1 MDSSPASPLAPRDPS
16 SPESSIGEQIATLQA
31 QLAALQASQ
40 PAAAAA
46 AAPPAVTVV
55 PGNAA
60 TASKV
65 VFPKHA
71 RLDGP
76 KSFTNWLRQLRLAL
90 PNQVRGYVLDGVVPP
105 TWTADQL
112 AARDDAAREI
122 IVGSI
127 DSADVSATLDA
138 IPSDDLS
145 APRIFAALK
154 ARFAPDDA
162 TRTLELFARLW
173 DFRKMPAS
181 VEAYDTWLREYMS
194 IAQEIRDAKTSLN
207 DVLATHVL
215 AMVPSCLDSF
225 RLTFTDEQRNR
236 RDLPELTTLTDRIR
250 IQLRSAG
257 LSTSHSAML
266 ATSSPC
272 PACRAP
278 GHRLRDCTSRAKHP
292 PTGPCRRCH
301 KKGHWALDCKNR
313 GEQARSSDDTQ
324 DDTSSSAASQPNVGY
339 FASCLFARRQLPT
352 DAFVVDSGATTH
364 MVADRSLFTTYRQTA
379 HTKIGGIAGGIT
391 AIGMGD
397 VAFVAKTGHPITL
410 RGVLHTPGLHVNL
423 LSVSRLCDT
432 DRVRLAF
439 TSDGIDI
446 AKDGRAIA
454 HGTRVNDGLYLLDAD
469 HTKCQHLAF
478 LSRSESPVPLLTLH
492 RCLGHLAPSSI
503 QKMIAAGLLDGF
515 GAGYSDKDV
524 EEFVCNACLGSKGHR
539 LPFPDSESHSAE
551 RLGLVHSDVL
561 SFPTPSLTGKRYL
574 VTFLDDH
581 SRKLW
586 AYAIDHK
593 SDVFPTFQTWLAE
606 VELETNARLRI
617 LRTDNGGEY
626 RSNAF
631 TEFCKS
637 KGIRR
642 QYSIPYTPQQNGR
655 AERVNLSIVE
665 GVLALLADARLPA
678 TFWDEAA
685 AYFVYCKN
693 RCSHSALAKQTPESV
708 WNGQRT
714 TATALHPFGC
724 TAWLTVAPD
733 LRSKLDPKAA
743 RVIFTGYDL
752 ASKAFRFFDH
762 SINKIVL
769 GRNATF
775 LDDDFPGLPVTTPVD
790 ADDTDRQFVV
800 PADTPAPAVKT
811 RTPLVRS
818 AHMDVSSSLDDSA
831 MSAVDVAP
839 GYTGGTLLN
848 STDTES
854 SSSPSPEPS
863 SSPSPT
869 NPLSPSPA
877 LSPSLAASSSPS
889 VSPTDSDYSAD
900 PLDLIGSQ
908 TPTRLGPPDVHRP
921 DFSTYREPASAEE
934 SPDELD
940 IIGRHSRDE
949 SPDEIDFLTQHHR
962 AFIATDDDDPTLDA
976 IEPVKSITSDPQTWR
991 EAMSSDEH
999 NIWAEAAAAEFT
1011 AMRDDFKVFTIEPR
1025 SSVPPGA
1032 TIVTSKFV
1040 WKTKRN
1046 ASGEVMGRK
1055 ARLVA
1060 QGNRQRDGIDFSETF
1075 APVARFSSIRCL
1087 LALAAANGYH
1097 VHQADI
1103 DKAYLHGELDHDIWM
1118 TTPRGFDFP
1127 SDKVLRLRRSIYG
1140 LKQAGRIWNRHIDTS
1155 LRNLGYKAT
1164 GTDHCIY
1171 SRIDDQQRPHYIALY
1186 VDDLLIVS
1194 PALDEIERV
1203 ISGLEQRYGVKRL
1216 GPAEYILGIQIRRLD
1231 DGSIAC
1237 EDSGERLIAGMTTTP
1252 PLATGAN
1259 PPIPAEQ
1266 LAALTSLLSGLT
1278 AAASGTATPAT
1289 TSGTTRTAF
1298 PKHARLDGAKTFA
1311 NWTRQL
1317 RLCLADD
1324 IRSYVLD
1331 GIAPDDW
1338 TPSQRS
1344 ARDAVAREVL
1354 ANSIDSAEV
1363 SAVLD
1368 KIPTADLTA
1377 PTIYSTLKSRYAPDD
1392 ATRTLELFSRLWGF
1406 RPMPGTVAEF
1416 DGWIMDFKAVAQE
1429 IIDTKTTINDVLA
1442 TLLLAIA
1449 HPSLESFKASF
1460 TDEQRTQRTLPDIDS
1475 LADRMRVQLRS
1486 TNIPS
1491 TQSALLASSSSRST
1505 RLKCL
1510 ACRSPSHRVAECPTR
1525 AQHPPPGPCRSCKKK
1540 DHWSLDCKKALE
1552 DGKKP
1557 DTADSTVDSQHHVG
1571 CLATG
1576 LLARRRQLRNHSFV
1590 VDSGATSHMVS
1601 DKSLFTTYRHIAPT
1615 KIGGIAGGINAIGTG
1630 NIAFIA
1636 ASGHPITL
1644 TGVLHTPGLFVNL
1657 LSVSRLCDTD
1667 DVRVAFTKHGIHI
1680 DKDGND
1686 IAEGARLDEGL
1697 YLLDADHSKCQHLAL
1712 LSRSQ
1717 SSVPLLTLHRCLG
1730 HLAPSSI
1737 QKMVAAGLLEGL
1749 RAGYSDEEVEKFV
1762 CNACLSAKGHRLP
1775 FPDSDSHSSERLG
1788 LVHSDVLS
1796 FPERSLTGKRYL
1808 VTFLDDYSRKL
1819 WAYAIGHKSE
1829 VFGIFKTWLAE
1840 VELETGATLKV
1851 LRTDNG
1857 GEYCS
1862 RAFTEFCKTR
1872 GTRRQYSIP
1881 RTPQQNGRAERVNRS
1896 IVEGVLALLVDA
1908 HLPKTF
1914 WEEAAAY
1921 FVYCKNLCQH
1931 AALDKATPNSVWQ
1944 GDHTTASALH
1954 PFGCTAWLTV
1964 APELRSKL
1972 DPKAVRVFFTG
1983 YDLASK
1989 AFRFY
1994 DTTTQKIILGRNAT
2008 FLDTEFPG
2016 LHGDPTEQDGDTHF
2030 ASAPTT
2036 ESQTVVKT
2044 WTPLPQVRL
2053 DLQDVHHPDFSTY
2066 REPASAEE
2074 SPDELDLIGRHSRDE
2089 SPDEIDFL
2097 TRHHRAFIAIDDD
2110 TSDTE
2115 AIQPVKSITS
2125 DPQTWREAMSSDK
2138 REVWA
2143 KAATDE
2149 FTSMRDDFKVFTIED
2164 RATVPAGATIVTSK
2178 FVWKTKR
2185 NALGEVTGHKARLVA
2200 QGNRQRDGIDF
2211 NETFAPVARFSSI
2224 RSLLALAA
2232 ANGLHVHQADIDK
2245 AYLHGD
2251 LDHDIWMTAPRG
2263 FDLPSDKVLR
2273 LRRSIYGLK
2282 QAGRI
2287 WNRHIDAS
2295 LRALGYTATGTDH
2308 CVYSWLDD
2316 RQCPHYIALYV
2327 DDLLMI
2333 SPELAEIERVISG
2346 LDQRYGVKRLGPAEY
2361 ILGIQIRRFDD
2372 GSIAL
2377 SQERY
2382 IMDVLA
2388 RFHFDT
2394 TTRGTT
2400 VPMTPGLSLT
2410 AIPGQGTER
2419 IRSWYLQ
2426 AIGSLLYISLGTRPD
2441 IAFAVSYLARFANN
2455 PGRRHW
2461 IAVKHIL
2468 RYLRATYR
2476 NELVYARGQAR
2487 ITGVVGYS
2495 DANWGACIDTSVS
2508 TMGYVFYIAGSAVSW
2523 SSKRQS
2529 RVADSTTD
2537 AEYLALSHAGKEG
2550 IYLSQLLEELH
2561 VQPVAPA
2568 HIFTDNEAAAAVA
2581 HDPVRVSGTRHIRL
2595 REHFV
2600 RDMVNRGDISLSHVG
2615 TSDMVADIFT
2625 KALGPKVFS
2634 THCYALGLRTR
2645 HPRLGSASHSRGG
2658 GCEESTLSSTGAPRS
2673 LRALASPPPAERY
2686 IMDVL
2691 ARFHFDT
2698 TTRGTTVPMTP
2709 GLSLTAIP
2717 GQGTERIRSW
2727 YLQAIGSLLY
2737 ISLGTRPDIAF
2748 AVSYLSRFANNPGRR
2763 HWIAV
2768 KHVLRYL
2775 RATYRDELLYARGPA
2790 KVTGV
2795 VGYSDANWGA
2805 CVDTSISTMG
2815 YVFYLAGAAVSW
2827 SSKRQTRVADST
2839 TDAEYLALSHAGKEA
2854 IYLNQLLS
2862 ELHVCPIAAAHI
2874 FTDNEAAAA
2883 VAHDPVR
2890 TSGTR
2895 HIRLREHFVRDMV
2908 NRGDISLSHVGT
2920 ADMVADVFTKAL
2932 GPKIFGT
2939 HCYALG
2945 LRTRHPRLKST
2956 SRSRGGGCEE
2966 STLRSAQ
2973 DLGARSEPGADLG
2986 ARTWDLG
2993 ARSEPGPLA
3002 QPQAR
3007 WLWTWG
3013 ARVSYFDRIEVEKF
3027 VCNACLSAKGHRLP
3041 FPDSDSHSSER
3052 LGLVHSDVLS
3062 FPERS
3067 LTGKRYLVT
3076 FLDDYSRKLWAY
3088 AIGHKSEV
3096 FGIFKTWLAEVEL
3109 ETGATLKVLRTDNG
3123 GEYCSRAFTEFCK
3136 TRGTRRQ
3143 YSIPRTPQQNGRAE
3157 RVNRSIV
3164 EGVLALLVDAHL
3176 PKTFWEEAAAYFV
3189 YCKNLCQ
3196 HAALD
3201 KATPNSVWQGDHT
3214 TASAL
3219 HPFGCTAWLTVAP
3232 ELRSKLDPK
3241 AVRVFFTGYDLASK
3255 AFRFYDTTTQK
3266 IILGRNATFLDT
3278 EFPGL
3283 HGDPTEQDG
3292 DTHFASAPTTESQ
3305 TVVKTW
3311 TPLPQVRLDL
3321 QDVHHPDF
3329 STYREPASAEESPDE
3344 LDLIGRHS
3352 RDESPD
3358 EIDFLTRHHRA
3369 FIAIDDDTSDTEAI
3383 QPVKSITSDP
3393 QTWREAMSSDKR
3405 EVWAKAATD
3414 EFTSMRDDFKV
3425 FTIEDRATV
3434 PAGATIV
3441 FVWKTKRNALGEVTG
3456 HKARLVAQGNRQRD
3470 GIDFN
3475 ETFAPVARFSS
3486 IRSLLALAAANGLH
3500 VHQADIDKAYLH
3512 GDLDHD
3518 IWMTAPRGFDLP
3530 SDKVLRLRR
3539 SIYGLKQAGRI
3550 WNRHIDASLRA
3561 LGYTATGTDH
3571 CVYSW
3576 LDDRQ
3581 CPHYIAL
3588 YVDDLLMISP
3598 ELAEIERV
3606 ISGLDQRYG
3615 VKRLGPAEYILG
3627 IQIRRFDDG
3636 SIALSQERYIMDVLA
3651 RFHFDTTTRG
3661 TTVPMTPGLSLTAI
3675 PGQGTKRIRSWYLQA
3690 IGSLLYISLG
3700 TRPDIAF
3707 AVSYL
3712 ARFANNPG
3720 RRHWIAVKH
3729 ILRYLRATYRN
3740 ELVYARGQA
3749 RITGVVGYS
3758 DANWGACIDTSV
3770 STMGYVFYIAGSAVS
3785 WSSKRQSRVADS
3797 TTDAEYL
3804 ALSHAGKEGI
3814 YLSQLLEEL
3823 HVQPVAPA
3831 HIFTDNEAAAAVA
3844 HDPVRVSGTRH
3855 IRLREH
3861 FVRDMVNRGDISLS
3875 HVGTSDMVADIF
3887 TKALGPKVFSTHCYA
3902 LGLRTRHPRLGSASH
3917 SRGGGCEES
3926 TLSSTGAPRSLRAL
3940 ASPPPAVGT

>member
-811 RTPLVRS
+811 RTPLVS
-818 AHMDVSSSLDDSA
+818 
-831 MSAVDVAP
+831 
-839 GYTGGTLLN
+839 
-848 STDTES
+848 
-854 SSSPSPEPS
+854 
-863 SSPSPT
+863 
-869 NPLSPSPA
+869 
-877 LSPSLAASSSPS
+877 
-889 VSPTDSDYSAD
+889 
-900 PLDLIGSQ
+900 
-908 TPTRLGPPDVHRP
+908 
-921 DFSTYREPASAEE
+921 
-934 SPDELD
+934 
-940 IIGRHSRDE
+940 
-949 SPDEIDFLTQHHR
+949 
-962 AFIATDDDDPTLDA
+962 
-976 IEPVKSITSDPQTWR
+976 
-991 EAMSSDEH
+991 
-999 NIWAEAAAAEFT
+999 
-1011 AMRDDFKVFTIEPR
+1011 
-1025 SSVPPGA
+1025 
-1032 TIVTSKFV
+1032 
-1040 WKTKRN
+1040 
-1046 ASGEVMGRK
+1046 
-1055 ARLVA
+1055 
-1060 QGNRQRDGIDFSETF
+1060 
-1075 APVARFSSIRCL
+1075 
-1087 LALAAANGYH
+1087 
-1097 VHQADI
+1097 
-1103 DKAYLHGELDHDIWM
+1103 
-1118 TTPRGFDFP
+1118 
-1127 SDKVLRLRRSIYG
+1127 
-1140 LKQAGRIWNRHIDTS
+1140 
-1155 LRNLGYKAT
+1155 
-1164 GTDHCIY
+1164 
-1171 SRIDDQQRPHYIALY
+1171 
-1186 VDDLLIVS
+1186 
-1194 PALDEIERV
+1194 
-1203 ISGLEQRYGVKRL
+1203 
-1216 GPAEYILGIQIRRLD
+1216 
-1231 DGSIAC
+1231 
-1237 EDSGERLIAGMTTTP
+1237 SGERLIAGMTTTP

-2419 IRSWYLQ
+2419 I
-2426 AIGSLLYISLGTRPD
+2426 
-2441 IAFAVSYLARFANN
+2441 
-2455 PGRRHW
+2455 PG
-2461 IAVKHIL
+2461 
-2468 RYLRATYR
+2468 
-2476 NELVYARGQAR
+2476 
-2487 ITGVVGYS
+2487 
-2495 DANWGACIDTSVS
+2495 
-2508 TMGYVFYIAGSAVSW
+2508 
-2523 SSKRQS
+2523 
-2529 RVADSTTD
+2529 
-2537 AEYLALSHAGKEG
+2537 
-2550 IYLSQLLEELH
+2550 
-2561 VQPVAPA
+2561 APA
-2568 HIFTDNEAAAAVA
+2568 
-2581 HDPVRVSGTRHIRL
+2581 
-2595 REHFV
+2595 
-2600 RDMVNRGDISLSHVG
+2600 
-2615 TSDMVADIFT
+2615 
-2625 KALGPKVFS
+2625 
-2634 THCYALGLRTR
+2634 
-2645 HPRLGSASHSRGG
+2645 
-2658 GCEESTLSSTGAPRS
+2658 
-2673 LRALASPPPAERY
+2673 
-2686 IMDVL
+2686 
-2691 ARFHFDT
+2691 
-2698 TTRGTTVPMTP
+2698 
-2709 GLSLTAIP
+2709 
-2717 GQGTERIRSW
+2717 Q
-2727 YLQAIGSLLY
+2727 
-2737 ISLGTRPDIAF
+2737 
-2748 AVSYLSRFANNPGRR
+2748 
-2763 HWIAV
+2763 
-2768 KHVLRYL
+2768 
-2775 RATYRDELLYARGPA
+2775 
-2790 KVTGV
+2790 
-2795 VGYSDANWGA
+2795 
-2805 CVDTSISTMG
+2805 
-2815 YVFYLAGAAVSW
+2815 
-2827 SSKRQTRVADST
+2827 
-2839 TDAEYLALSHAGKEA
+2839 
-2854 IYLNQLLS
+2854 
-2862 ELHVCPIAAAHI
+2862 
-2874 FTDNEAAAA
+2874 
-2883 VAHDPVR
+2883 
-2890 TSGTR
+2890 
-2895 HIRLREHFVRDMV
+2895 
-2908 NRGDISLSHVGT
+2908 
-2920 ADMVADVFTKAL
+2920 
-2932 GPKIFGT
+2932 
-2939 HCYALG
+2939 
-2945 LRTRHPRLKST
+2945 
-2956 SRSRGGGCEE
+2956 
-2966 STLRSAQ
+2966 
-2973 DLGARSEPGADLG
+2973 
-2986 ARTWDLG
+2986 DLG

-3013 ARVSYFDRIEVEKF
+3013 ARVSY
-3027 VCNACLSAKGHRLP
+3027 C
-3041 FPDSDSHSSER
+3041 
-3052 LGLVHSDVLS
+3052 
-3062 FPERS
+3062 
-3067 LTGKRYLVT
+3067 
-3076 FLDDYSRKLWAY
+3076 
-3088 AIGHKSEV
+3088 
-3096 FGIFKTWLAEVEL
+3096 
-3109 ETGATLKVLRTDNG
+3109 
-3123 GEYCSRAFTEFCK
+3123 
-3136 TRGTRRQ
+3136 
-3143 YSIPRTPQQNGRAE
+3143 
-3157 RVNRSIV
+3157 
-3164 EGVLALLVDAHL
+3164 
-3176 PKTFWEEAAAYFV
+3176 
-3189 YCKNLCQ
+3189 
-3196 HAALD
+3196 
-3201 KATPNSVWQGDHT
+3201 
-3214 TASAL
+3214 
-3219 HPFGCTAWLTVAP
+3219 
-3232 ELRSKLDPK
+3232 
-3241 AVRVFFTGYDLASK
+3241 
-3255 AFRFYDTTTQK
+3255 
-3266 IILGRNATFLDT
+3266 
-3278 EFPGL
+3278 
-3283 HGDPTEQDG
+3283 
-3292 DTHFASAPTTESQ
+3292 
-3305 TVVKTW
+3305 
-3311 TPLPQVRLDL
+3311 
-3321 QDVHHPDF
+3321 
-3329 STYREPASAEESPDE
+3329 
-3344 LDLIGRHS
+3344 
-3352 RDESPD
+3352 
-3358 EIDFLTRHHRA
+3358 
-3369 FIAIDDDTSDTEAI
+3369 
-3383 QPVKSITSDP
+3383 
-3393 QTWREAMSSDKR
+3393 
-3405 EVWAKAATD
+3405 
-3414 EFTSMRDDFKV
+3414 
-3425 FTIEDRATV
+3425 
-3434 PAGATIV
+3434 
-3441 FVWKTKRNALGEVTG
+3441 
-3456 HKARLVAQGNRQRD
+3456 
-3470 GIDFN
+3470 
-3475 ETFAPVARFSS
+3475 
-3486 IRSLLALAAANGLH
+3486 
-3500 VHQADIDKAYLH
+3500 
-3512 GDLDHD
+3512 
-3518 IWMTAPRGFDLP
+3518 
-3530 SDKVLRLRR
+3530 
-3539 SIYGLKQAGRI
+3539 
-3550 WNRHIDASLRA
+3550 
-3561 LGYTATGTDH
+3561 
-3571 CVYSW
+3571 
-3576 LDDRQ
+3576 
-3581 CPHYIAL
+3581 
-3588 YVDDLLMISP
+3588 
-3598 ELAEIERV
+3598 
-3606 ISGLDQRYG
+3606 
-3615 VKRLGPAEYILG
+3615 
-3627 IQIRRFDDG
+3627 
-3636 SIALSQERYIMDVLA
+3636 
-3651 RFHFDTTTRG
+3651 
-3661 TTVPMTPGLSLTAI
+3661 
-3675 PGQGTKRIRSWYLQA
+3675 
-3690 IGSLLYISLG
+3690 
-3700 TRPDIAF
+3700 
-3707 AVSYL
+3707 
-3712 ARFANNPG
+3712 
-3720 RRHWIAVKH
+3720 
-3729 ILRYLRATYRN
+3729 
-3740 ELVYARGQA
+3740 
-3749 RITGVVGYS
+3749 
-3758 DANWGACIDTSV
+3758 
-3770 STMGYVFYIAGSAVS
+3770 
-3785 WSSKRQSRVADS
+3785 
-3797 TTDAEYL
+3797 
-3804 ALSHAGKEGI
+3804 
-3814 YLSQLLEEL
+3814 
-3823 HVQPVAPA
+3823 
-3831 HIFTDNEAAAAVA
+3831 
-3844 HDPVRVSGTRH
+3844 
-3855 IRLREH
+3855 
-3861 FVRDMVNRGDISLS
+3861 
-3875 HVGTSDMVADIF
+3875 
-3887 TKALGPKVFSTHCYA
+3887 
-3902 LGLRTRHPRLGSASH
+3902 
-3917 SRGGGCEES
+3917 
-3926 TLSSTGAPRSLRAL
+3926 
-3940 ASPPPAVGT
+3940 

>member
-800 PADTPAPAVKT
+800 PADTPVKT
-811 RTPLVRS
+811 
-818 AHMDVSSSLDDSA
+818 
-831 MSAVDVAP
+831 
-839 GYTGGTLLN
+839 
-848 STDTES
+848 
-854 SSSPSPEPS
+854 
-863 SSPSPT
+863 
-869 NPLSPSPA
+869 
-877 LSPSLAASSSPS
+877 
-889 VSPTDSDYSAD
+889 
-900 PLDLIGSQ
+900 
-908 TPTRLGPPDVHRP
+908 
-921 DFSTYREPASAEE
+921 
-934 SPDELD
+934 
-940 IIGRHSRDE
+940 
-949 SPDEIDFLTQHHR
+949 
-962 AFIATDDDDPTLDA
+962 
-976 IEPVKSITSDPQTWR
+976 
-991 EAMSSDEH
+991 
-999 NIWAEAAAAEFT
+999 
-1011 AMRDDFKVFTIEPR
+1011 
-1025 SSVPPGA
+1025 
-1032 TIVTSKFV
+1032 
-1040 WKTKRN
+1040 
-1046 ASGEVMGRK
+1046 
-1055 ARLVA
+1055 
-1060 QGNRQRDGIDFSETF
+1060 
-1075 APVARFSSIRCL
+1075 
-1087 LALAAANGYH
+1087 
-1097 VHQADI
+1097 
-1103 DKAYLHGELDHDIWM
+1103 
-1118 TTPRGFDFP
+1118 
-1127 SDKVLRLRRSIYG
+1127 
-1140 LKQAGRIWNRHIDTS
+1140 
-1155 LRNLGYKAT
+1155 
-1164 GTDHCIY
+1164 
-1171 SRIDDQQRPHYIALY
+1171 
-1186 VDDLLIVS
+1186 
-1194 PALDEIERV
+1194 
-1203 ISGLEQRYGVKRL
+1203 
-1216 GPAEYILGIQIRRLD
+1216 
-1231 DGSIAC
+1231 
-1237 EDSGERLIAGMTTTP
+1237 GMTTTP

-2658 GCEESTLSSTGAPRS
+2658 GCEDSGERLITPAPAVKTRTPLVRSAHMDVSSSLDDSAMSAVDVAPGYTGGTLLNSTDTESSSSPSPEPSSSPSPTNPLSPSPALSPSLAASSSPSVSPTDSDYSADPLDLIGSQTPTRLGPPDVHRPDFSTYREPASAEESPDELDIIGRHSRDESPDEIDFLTQHHRAFIATDDDDPTLDAIEPVKSITSDPQTWREAMSSDEHNIWAEAAAAEFTAMRDDFKVFTIEPRS
-2673 LRALASPPPAERY
+2673 SVPPGATIVTSKFVWKTKRNASGEVTGRKARLVAQGNRQRDGIDFSETFAPVARFSSIRCLLALAAANGYHVHQADIDKAYLHGELDHDIWMTTPRGFDFPSDKVLRLRRSIYGLKQAGRIWNRHIDTSLRNLGYKATGTDHCIYSRIDDQQRPHYIALYVDDLLIVSPALDEIERVISGLEQRYGVKRLGPAEYILGIQIRRLDDGSIALSQERY

-2986 ARTWDLG
+2986 ARSEPGAPAQDLG
-2993 ARSEPGPLA
+2993 ARSEPG
-3002 QPQAR
+3002 
-3007 WLWTWG
+3007 T
-3013 ARVSYFDRIEVEKF
+3013 
-3027 VCNACLSAKGHRLP
+3027 
-3041 FPDSDSHSSER
+3041 
-3052 LGLVHSDVLS
+3052 
-3062 FPERS
+3062 
-3067 LTGKRYLVT
+3067 
-3076 FLDDYSRKLWAY
+3076 
-3088 AIGHKSEV
+3088 
-3096 FGIFKTWLAEVEL
+3096 
-3109 ETGATLKVLRTDNG
+3109 
-3123 GEYCSRAFTEFCK
+3123 
-3136 TRGTRRQ
+3136 
-3143 YSIPRTPQQNGRAE
+3143 
-3157 RVNRSIV
+3157 
-3164 EGVLALLVDAHL
+3164 
-3176 PKTFWEEAAAYFV
+3176 
-3189 YCKNLCQ
+3189 
-3196 HAALD
+3196 
-3201 KATPNSVWQGDHT
+3201 
-3214 TASAL
+3214 
-3219 HPFGCTAWLTVAP
+3219 
-3232 ELRSKLDPK
+3232 
-3241 AVRVFFTGYDLASK
+3241 
-3255 AFRFYDTTTQK
+3255 
-3266 IILGRNATFLDT
+3266 
-3278 EFPGL
+3278 
-3283 HGDPTEQDG
+3283 
-3292 DTHFASAPTTESQ
+3292 
-3305 TVVKTW
+3305 
-3311 TPLPQVRLDL
+3311 
-3321 QDVHHPDF
+3321 
-3329 STYREPASAEESPDE
+3329 
-3344 LDLIGRHS
+3344 
-3352 RDESPD
+3352 
-3358 EIDFLTRHHRA
+3358 
-3369 FIAIDDDTSDTEAI
+3369 
-3383 QPVKSITSDP
+3383 
-3393 QTWREAMSSDKR
+3393 
-3405 EVWAKAATD
+3405 
-3414 EFTSMRDDFKV
+3414 
-3425 FTIEDRATV
+3425 
-3434 PAGATIV
+3434 
-3441 FVWKTKRNALGEVTG
+3441 
-3456 HKARLVAQGNRQRD
+3456 
-3470 GIDFN
+3470 
-3475 ETFAPVARFSS
+3475 
-3486 IRSLLALAAANGLH
+3486 
-3500 VHQADIDKAYLH
+3500 
-3512 GDLDHD
+3512 
-3518 IWMTAPRGFDLP
+3518 
-3530 SDKVLRLRR
+3530 
-3539 SIYGLKQAGRI
+3539 
-3550 WNRHIDASLRA
+3550 
-3561 LGYTATGTDH
+3561 
-3571 CVYSW
+3571 
-3576 LDDRQ
+3576 
-3581 CPHYIAL
+3581 
-3588 YVDDLLMISP
+3588 
-3598 ELAEIERV
+3598 
-3606 ISGLDQRYG
+3606 
-3615 VKRLGPAEYILG
+3615 
-3627 IQIRRFDDG
+3627 
-3636 SIALSQERYIMDVLA
+3636 
-3651 RFHFDTTTRG
+3651 
-3661 TTVPMTPGLSLTAI
+3661 
-3675 PGQGTKRIRSWYLQA
+3675 
-3690 IGSLLYISLG
+3690 
-3700 TRPDIAF
+3700 
-3707 AVSYL
+3707 
-3712 ARFANNPG
+3712 
-3720 RRHWIAVKH
+3720 
-3729 ILRYLRATYRN
+3729 
-3740 ELVYARGQA
+3740 
-3749 RITGVVGYS
+3749 
-3758 DANWGACIDTSV
+3758 
-3770 STMGYVFYIAGSAVS
+3770 
-3785 WSSKRQSRVADS
+3785 
-3797 TTDAEYL
+3797 
-3804 ALSHAGKEGI
+3804 
-3814 YLSQLLEEL
+3814 
-3823 HVQPVAPA
+3823 
-3831 HIFTDNEAAAAVA
+3831 
-3844 HDPVRVSGTRH
+3844 
-3855 IRLREH
+3855 
-3861 FVRDMVNRGDISLS
+3861 
-3875 HVGTSDMVADIF
+3875 
-3887 TKALGPKVFSTHCYA
+3887 
-3902 LGLRTRHPRLGSASH
+3902 
-3917 SRGGGCEES
+3917 
-3926 TLSSTGAPRSLRAL
+3926 
-3940 ASPPPAVGT
+3940 

>member
-1 MDSSPASPLAPRDPS
+1 
-16 SPESSIGEQIATLQA
+16 
-31 QLAALQASQ
+31 
-40 PAAAAA
+40 
-46 AAPPAVTVV
+46 
-55 PGNAA
+55 
-60 TASKV
+60 
-65 VFPKHA
+65 
-71 RLDGP
+71 
-76 KSFTNWLRQLRLAL
+76 
-90 PNQVRGYVLDGVVPP
+90 
-105 TWTADQL
+105 
-112 AARDDAAREI
+112 
-122 IVGSI
+122 
-127 DSADVSATLDA
+127 
-138 IPSDDLS
+138 
-145 APRIFAALK
+145 
-154 ARFAPDDA
+154 
-162 TRTLELFARLW
+162 
-173 DFRKMPAS
+173 
-181 VEAYDTWLREYMS
+181 
-194 IAQEIRDAKTSLN
+194 
-207 DVLATHVL
+207 
-215 AMVPSCLDSF
+215 MVPSCLDSF

-266 ATSSPC
+266 ATSSPAP
-272 PACRAP
+272 PA
-278 GHRLRDCTSRAKHP
+278 
-292 PTGPCRRCH
+292 
-301 KKGHWALDCKNR
+301 ALPVTACATALH
-313 GEQARSSDDTQ
+313 ARSSDDTQ

-1046 ASGEVMGRK
+1046 ASGEVTGRK

-1231 DGSIAC
+1231 DGSIA
-1237 EDSGERLIAGMTTTP
+1237 
-1252 PLATGAN
+1252 
-1259 PPIPAEQ
+1259 
-1266 LAALTSLLSGLT
+1266 
-1278 AAASGTATPAT
+1278 
-1289 TSGTTRTAF
+1289 
-1298 PKHARLDGAKTFA
+1298 
-1311 NWTRQL
+1311 
-1317 RLCLADD
+1317 
-1324 IRSYVLD
+1324 
-1331 GIAPDDW
+1331 
-1338 TPSQRS
+1338 
-1344 ARDAVAREVL
+1344 
-1354 ANSIDSAEV
+1354 
-1363 SAVLD
+1363 
-1368 KIPTADLTA
+1368 
-1377 PTIYSTLKSRYAPDD
+1377 
-1392 ATRTLELFSRLWGF
+1392 
-1406 RPMPGTVAEF
+1406 
-1416 DGWIMDFKAVAQE
+1416 
-1429 IIDTKTTINDVLA
+1429 
-1442 TLLLAIA
+1442 
-1449 HPSLESFKASF
+1449 
-1460 TDEQRTQRTLPDIDS
+1460 
-1475 LADRMRVQLRS
+1475 
-1486 TNIPS
+1486 
-1491 TQSALLASSSSRST
+1491 
-1505 RLKCL
+1505 
-1510 ACRSPSHRVAECPTR
+1510 
-1525 AQHPPPGPCRSCKKK
+1525 
-1540 DHWSLDCKKALE
+1540 
-1552 DGKKP
+1552 
-1557 DTADSTVDSQHHVG
+1557 
-1571 CLATG
+1571 
-1576 LLARRRQLRNHSFV
+1576 
-1590 VDSGATSHMVS
+1590 
-1601 DKSLFTTYRHIAPT
+1601 
-1615 KIGGIAGGINAIGTG
+1615 
-1630 NIAFIA
+1630 
-1636 ASGHPITL
+1636 
-1644 TGVLHTPGLFVNL
+1644 
-1657 LSVSRLCDTD
+1657 
-1667 DVRVAFTKHGIHI
+1667 
-1680 DKDGND
+1680 
-1686 IAEGARLDEGL
+1686 
-1697 YLLDADHSKCQHLAL
+1697 
-1712 LSRSQ
+1712 
-1717 SSVPLLTLHRCLG
+1717 
-1730 HLAPSSI
+1730 
-1737 QKMVAAGLLEGL
+1737 
-1749 RAGYSDEEVEKFV
+1749 
-1762 CNACLSAKGHRLP
+1762 
-1775 FPDSDSHSSERLG
+1775 
-1788 LVHSDVLS
+1788 
-1796 FPERSLTGKRYL
+1796 
-1808 VTFLDDYSRKL
+1808 
-1819 WAYAIGHKSE
+1819 
-1829 VFGIFKTWLAE
+1829 
-1840 VELETGATLKV
+1840 
-1851 LRTDNG
+1851 
-1857 GEYCS
+1857 
-1862 RAFTEFCKTR
+1862 
-1872 GTRRQYSIP
+1872 
-1881 RTPQQNGRAERVNRS
+1881 
-1896 IVEGVLALLVDA
+1896 
-1908 HLPKTF
+1908 
-1914 WEEAAAY
+1914 
-1921 FVYCKNLCQH
+1921 
-1931 AALDKATPNSVWQ
+1931 
-1944 GDHTTASALH
+1944 
-1954 PFGCTAWLTV
+1954 
-1964 APELRSKL
+1964 
-1972 DPKAVRVFFTG
+1972 
-1983 YDLASK
+1983 
-1989 AFRFY
+1989 
-1994 DTTTQKIILGRNAT
+1994 
-2008 FLDTEFPG
+2008 
-2016 LHGDPTEQDGDTHF
+2016 
-2030 ASAPTT
+2030 
-2036 ESQTVVKT
+2036 
-2044 WTPLPQVRL
+2044 
-2053 DLQDVHHPDFSTY
+2053 
-2066 REPASAEE
+2066 
-2074 SPDELDLIGRHSRDE
+2074 
-2089 SPDEIDFL
+2089 
-2097 TRHHRAFIAIDDD
+2097 
-2110 TSDTE
+2110 
-2115 AIQPVKSITS
+2115 
-2125 DPQTWREAMSSDK
+2125 
-2138 REVWA
+2138 
-2143 KAATDE
+2143 
-2149 FTSMRDDFKVFTIED
+2149 
-2164 RATVPAGATIVTSK
+2164 
-2178 FVWKTKR
+2178 
-2185 NALGEVTGHKARLVA
+2185 
-2200 QGNRQRDGIDF
+2200 
-2211 NETFAPVARFSSI
+2211 
-2224 RSLLALAA
+2224 
-2232 ANGLHVHQADIDK
+2232 
-2245 AYLHGD
+2245 
-2251 LDHDIWMTAPRG
+2251 
-2263 FDLPSDKVLR
+2263 
-2273 LRRSIYGLK
+2273 
-2282 QAGRI
+2282 
-2287 WNRHIDAS
+2287 
-2295 LRALGYTATGTDH
+2295 
-2308 CVYSWLDD
+2308 
-2316 RQCPHYIALYV
+2316 
-2327 DDLLMI
+2327 
-2333 SPELAEIERVISG
+2333 
-2346 LDQRYGVKRLGPAEY
+2346 
-2361 ILGIQIRRFDD
+2361 
-2372 GSIAL
+2372 L
-2377 SQERY
+2377 SQ
-2382 IMDVLA
+2382 
-2388 RFHFDT
+2388 
-2394 TTRGTT
+2394 
-2400 VPMTPGLSLT
+2400 
-2410 AIPGQGTER
+2410 
-2419 IRSWYLQ
+2419 
-2426 AIGSLLYISLGTRPD
+2426 
-2441 IAFAVSYLARFANN
+2441 
-2455 PGRRHW
+2455 
-2461 IAVKHIL
+2461 
-2468 RYLRATYR
+2468 
-2476 NELVYARGQAR
+2476 
-2487 ITGVVGYS
+2487 
-2495 DANWGACIDTSVS
+2495 
-2508 TMGYVFYIAGSAVSW
+2508 
-2523 SSKRQS
+2523 
-2529 RVADSTTD
+2529 
-2537 AEYLALSHAGKEG
+2537 
-2550 IYLSQLLEELH
+2550 
-2561 VQPVAPA
+2561 
-2568 HIFTDNEAAAAVA
+2568 
-2581 HDPVRVSGTRHIRL
+2581 
-2595 REHFV
+2595 
-2600 RDMVNRGDISLSHVG
+2600 
-2615 TSDMVADIFT
+2615 
-2625 KALGPKVFS
+2625 
-2634 THCYALGLRTR
+2634 
-2645 HPRLGSASHSRGG
+2645 
-2658 GCEESTLSSTGAPRS
+2658 
-2673 LRALASPPPAERY
+2673 ERY

-3013 ARVSYFDRIEVEKF
+3013 ARVSYFDRIELIEYYHT
-3027 VCNACLSAKGHRLP
+3027 APRAWAKAL
-3041 FPDSDSHSSER
+3041 
-3052 LGLVHSDVLS
+3052 
-3062 FPERS
+3062 
-3067 LTGKRYLVT
+3067 
-3076 FLDDYSRKLWAY
+3076 
-3088 AIGHKSEV
+3088 
-3096 FGIFKTWLAEVEL
+3096 
-3109 ETGATLKVLRTDNG
+3109 
-3123 GEYCSRAFTEFCK
+3123 SRAFNAMTE
-3136 TRGTRRQ
+3136 RGSLSPKQGQGLARLLFKHHKIGADRAELSSYRPITLRECDYKLFTKVYVARLNHVL
-3143 YSIPRTPQQNGRAE
+3143 PDLLPPQQHGFVKGR
-3157 RVNRSIV
+3157 RSADASFH
-3164 EGVLALLVDAHL
+3164 LRLLI
-3176 PKTFWEEAAAYFV
+3176 EE
-3189 YCKNLCQ
+3189 
-3196 HAALD
+3196 
-3201 KATPNSVWQGDHT
+3201 
-3214 TASAL
+3214 
-3219 HPFGCTAWLTVAP
+3219 
-3232 ELRSKLDPK
+3232 
-3241 AVRVFFTGYDLASK
+3241 
-3255 AFRFYDTTTQK
+3255 
-3266 IILGRNATFLDT
+3266 LGARGT
-3278 EFPGL
+3278 EFPDAALLSLDQSSAYDLVEHEWIFAIFDALGAPAAFQRVLRMLYSGDSTTARYIINGFLTPPVRLTCGL
-3283 HGDPTEQDG
+3283 GQGDPASSSVWDVVFQPFLDALHRRGIALNLSLPTIHPYPQSRAITSLAFADDVVVAVAGSESLNLLDDLALDWRLATNGRLNTDKTVVLPIGCRWEAGDRPLVVKAEGESLEWIGLSFDPTGNTELANVNLVARLEAVLDSARDRGLTHHTRAFYVNRYAIPKILHILSADIPPLEVVKELDRILADFVRGGKRRSCYGKDVVFTPRFKGGLGVMRMQDVVDSVAARVWDVLLG
-3292 DTHFASAPTTESQ
+3292 GSDAIWQGLARAAIVRAHPAPDFDLATNAWPCDYTPIRTDLHPRWQAVLKVPSTHNAQVKPRTLTLANLLALPIKLHTLHYLPGAPAVSRPPYDADYAAFAIYAKVADLFRRELYPGGGFHLWTPPTDVVVSNSEYDQRGRPQREHIVAWYRHAINRLRFTPIAQPVAAVRINGPPRVRPTTPLESI
-3305 TVVKTW
+3305 
-3311 TPLPQVRLDL
+3311 LPHPIDPPQRLPRPALPDQSTQYNLLSMDRPYTIRRVRRVLNAKAFTDTIGFRDSLQPDDL
-3321 QDVHHPDF
+3321 KGFWKGVN
-3329 STYREPASAEESPDE
+3329 SKALTARE
-3344 LDLIGRHS
+3344 
-3352 RDESPD
+3352 
-3358 EIDFLTRHHRA
+3358 
-3369 FIAIDDDTSDTEAI
+3369 
-3383 QPVKSITSDP
+3383 
-3393 QTWREAMSSDKR
+3393 R
-3405 EVWAKAATD
+3405 EVWFKLVRN
-3414 EFTSMRDDFKV
+3414 FTP
-3425 FTIEDRATV
+3425 T
-3434 PAGATIV
+3434 
-3441 FVWKTKRNALGEVTG
+3441 
-3456 HKARLVAQGNRQRD
+3456 
-3470 GIDFN
+3470 
-3475 ETFAPVARFSS
+3475 
-3486 IRSLLALAAANGLH
+3486 RSLQF
-3500 VHQADIDKAYLH
+3500 HQK
-3512 GDLDHD
+3512 HD
-3518 IWMTAPRGFDLP
+3518 DSPACLVCGAP
-3530 SDKVLRLRR
+3530 K
-3539 SIYGLKQAGRI
+3539 
-3550 WNRHIDASLRA
+3550 
-3561 LGYTATGTDH
+3561 
-3571 CVYSW
+3571 
-3576 LDDRQ
+3576 DDRE
-3581 CPHYIAL
+3581 HYFFDC
-3588 YVDDLLMISP
+3588 VDS
-3598 ELAEIERV
+3598 RNV
-3606 ISGLDQRYG
+3606 
-3615 VKRLGPAEYILG
+3615 
-3627 IQIRRFDDG
+3627 
-3636 SIALSQERYIMDVLA
+3636 
-3651 RFHFDTTTRG
+3651 
-3661 TTVPMTPGLSLTAI
+3661 
-3675 PGQGTKRIRSWYLQA
+3675 
-3690 IGSLLYISLG
+3690 
-3700 TRPDIAF
+3700 
-3707 AVSYL
+3707 
-3712 ARFANNPG
+3712 
-3720 RRHWIAVKH
+3720 WIA
-3729 ILRYLRATYRN
+3729 
-3740 ELVYARGQA
+3740 ARG
-3749 RITGVVGYS
+3749 VLC
-3758 DANWGACIDTSV
+3758 D
-3770 STMGYVFYIAGSAVS
+3770 
-3785 WSSKRQSRVADS
+3785 
-3797 TTDAEYL
+3797 
-3804 ALSHAGKEGI
+3804 
-3814 YLSQLLEEL
+3814 
-3823 HVQPVAPA
+3823 
-3831 HIFTDNEAAAAVA
+3831 
-3844 HDPVRVSGTRH
+3844 
-3855 IRLREH
+3855 
-3861 FVRDMVNRGDISLS
+3861 
-3875 HVGTSDMVADIF
+3875 
-3887 TKALGPKVFSTHCYA
+3887 A
-3902 LGLRTRHPRLGSASH
+3902 LGLDTIDNTHYTAVQRMFGLPKLKASLHDQEGAGRTIEIFTGLVLEMISSGRWGMQKWGTRMEGVGRRRIILEERLK
-3917 SRGGGCEES
+3917 
-3926 TLSSTGAPRSLRAL
+3926 LRAGG
-3940 ASPPPAVGT
+3940 AWGRRGQ

>member
-1 MDSSPASPLAPRDPS
+1 MDTSSTLATSATPTIPA
-16 SPESSIGEQIATLQA
+16 E
-31 QLAALQASQ
+31 QLAALTSLLSGLT
-40 PAAAAA
+40 AAASGTT
-46 AAPPAVTVV
+46 APATTS
-55 PGNAA
+55 GSNRNA
-60 TASKV
+60 
-65 VFPKHA
+65 FPKHA

-76 KSFTNWLRQLRLAL
+76 KTFANWTRQLRLCLADDI
-90 PNQVRGYVLDGVVPP
+90 RSYVLDGITPDD
-105 TWTADQL
+105 WTPSQRS
-112 AARDDAAREI
+112 ARDVVAREI
-122 IVGSI
+122 LANSI
-127 DSADVSATLDA
+127 DSAEVSAVLDKIPTADLTAPKIYSTLK
-138 IPSDDLS
+138 S
-145 APRIFAALK
+145 RY
-154 ARFAPDDA
+154 APDDA
-162 TRTLELFARLW
+162 TRTLELFSRLW
-173 DFRKMPAS
+173 GFRPMPGTVGEFDSWIMDFKS
-181 VEAYDTWLREYMS
+181 V
-194 IAQEIRDAKTSLN
+194 AQEIIDTKTTIN
-207 DVLATHVL
+207 DVLATLLL
-215 AMVPSCLDSF
+215 AIAHPSLESF
-225 RLTFTDEQRNR
+225 KATFTDEQRTQR
-236 RDLPELTTLTDRIR
+236 TLPDIDSVADRMR
-250 IQLRSAG
+250 VQLRSTN
-257 LSTSHSAML
+257 LSNDQSALL
-266 ATSSPC
+266 ASSSPRSTRTKC
-272 PACRAP
+272 LACRSP
-278 GHRLRDCTSRAKHP
+278 SHRVAQCPTRAQHP
-292 PTGPCRRCH
+292 PPGPCRSC
-301 KKGHWALDCKNR
+301 KKKDHWSFDCKKALED
-313 GEQARSSDDTQ
+313 GKTP
-324 DDTSSSAASQPNVGY
+324 DTSDAQHHVG
-339 FASCLFARRQLPT
+339 CLATGLLAHRRQLRNNS
-352 DAFVVDSGATTH
+352 FVVDSGATSCEEDVH
-364 MVADRSLFTTYRQTA
+364 CVELRS
-379 HTKIGGIAGGIT
+379 IS
-391 AIGMGD
+391 
-397 VAFVAKTGHPITL
+397 
-410 RGVLHTPGLHVNL
+410 L
-423 LSVSRLCDT
+423 LGQY
-432 DRVRLAF
+432 A
-439 TSDGIDI
+439 
-446 AKDGRAIA
+446 
-454 HGTRVNDGLYLLDAD
+454 
-469 HTKCQHLAF
+469 
-478 LSRSESPVPLLTLH
+478 LT
-492 RCLGHLAPSSI
+492 
-503 QKMIAAGLLDGF
+503 
-515 GAGYSDKDV
+515 
-524 EEFVCNACLGSKGHR
+524 
-539 LPFPDSESHSAE
+539 
-551 RLGLVHSDVL
+551 
-561 SFPTPSLTGKRYL
+561 
-574 VTFLDDH
+574 
-581 SRKLW
+581 
-586 AYAIDHK
+586 
-593 SDVFPTFQTWLAE
+593 E
-606 VELETNARLRI
+606 VEVPRL
-617 LRTDNGGEY
+617 LVQ
-626 RSNAF
+626 
-631 TEFCKS
+631 C
-637 KGIRR
+637 
-642 QYSIPYTPQQNGR
+642 
-655 AERVNLSIVE
+655 V
-665 GVLALLADARLPA
+665 
-678 TFWDEAA
+678 
-685 AYFVYCKN
+685 
-693 RCSHSALAKQTPESV
+693 
-708 WNGQRT
+708 
-714 TATALHPFGC
+714 
-724 TAWLTVAPD
+724 
-733 LRSKLDPKAA
+733 
-743 RVIFTGYDL
+743 
-752 ASKAFRFFDH
+752 
-762 SINKIVL
+762 
-769 GRNATF
+769 
-775 LDDDFPGLPVTTPVD
+775 
-790 ADDTDRQFVV
+790 
-800 PADTPAPAVKT
+800 PAPALAQRRAK
-811 RTPLVRS
+811 
-818 AHMDVSSSLDDSA
+818 H
-831 MSAVDVAP
+831 P
-839 GYTGGTLLN
+839 GA
-848 STDTES
+848 STVLTV
-854 SSSPSPEPS
+854 PKLHLPK
-863 SSPSPT
+863 
-869 NPLSPSPA
+869 
-877 LSPSLAASSSPS
+877 
-889 VSPTDSDYSAD
+889 
-900 PLDLIGSQ
+900 
-908 TPTRLGPPDVHRP
+908 RP
-921 DFSTYREPASAEE
+921 D
-934 SPDELD
+934 
-940 IIGRHSRDE
+940 
-949 SPDEIDFLTQHHR
+949 QHAQLPHK
-962 AFIATDDDDPTLDA
+962 PHPL
-976 IEPVKSITSDPQTWR
+976 PQALQLR
-991 EAMSSDEH
+991 
-999 NIWAEAAAAEFT
+999 
-1011 AMRDDFKVFTIEPR
+1011 
-1025 SSVPPGA
+1025 
-1032 TIVTSKFV
+1032 
-1040 WKTKRN
+1040 
-1046 ASGEVMGRK
+1046 
-1055 ARLVA
+1055 A
-1060 QGNRQRDGIDFSETF
+1060 QGG
-1075 APVARFSSIRCL
+1075 V
-1087 LALAAANGYH
+1087 
-1097 VHQADI
+1097 
-1103 DKAYLHGELDHDIWM
+1103 EL
-1118 TTPRGFDFP
+1118 
-1127 SDKVLRLRRSIYG
+1127 RSI
-1140 LKQAGRIWNRHIDTS
+1140 S
-1155 LRNLGYKAT
+1155 LLGQY
-1164 GTDHCIY
+1164 
-1171 SRIDDQQRPHYIALY
+1171 ALTE
-1186 VDDLLIVS
+1186 VEVPRLLV
-1194 PALDEIERV
+1194 
-1203 ISGLEQRYGVKRL
+1203 Q
-1216 GPAEYILGIQIRRLD
+1216 
-1231 DGSIAC
+1231 C
-1237 EDSGERLIAGMTTTP
+1237 SGERLIAGMTTTP

-2016 LHGDPTEQDGDTHF
+2016 LHGDPLSKTATRTSP
-2030 ASAPTT
+2030 ALPPPNLKPLCRIVLVTVACVALI
-2036 ESQTVVKT
+2036 TVVCAIACT
-2044 WTPLPQVRL
+2044 FTIVGCVIPQVRL

-2658 GCEESTLSSTGAPRS
+2658 GVK
-2673 LRALASPPPAERY
+2673 SP
-2686 IMDVL
+2686 
-2691 ARFHFDT
+2691 
-2698 TTRGTTVPMTP
+2698 
-2709 GLSLTAIP
+2709 
-2717 GQGTERIRSW
+2717 
-2727 YLQAIGSLLY
+2727 
-2737 ISLGTRPDIAF
+2737 
-2748 AVSYLSRFANNPGRR
+2748 
-2763 HWIAV
+2763 
-2768 KHVLRYL
+2768 
-2775 RATYRDELLYARGPA
+2775 
-2790 KVTGV
+2790 
-2795 VGYSDANWGA
+2795 
-2805 CVDTSISTMG
+2805 
-2815 YVFYLAGAAVSW
+2815 
-2827 SSKRQTRVADST
+2827 
-2839 TDAEYLALSHAGKEA
+2839 
-2854 IYLNQLLS
+2854 
-2862 ELHVCPIAAAHI
+2862 
-2874 FTDNEAAAA
+2874 
-2883 VAHDPVR
+2883 
-2890 TSGTR
+2890 
-2895 HIRLREHFVRDMV
+2895 
-2908 NRGDISLSHVGT
+2908 
-2920 ADMVADVFTKAL
+2920 
-2932 GPKIFGT
+2932 
-2939 HCYALG
+2939 
-2945 LRTRHPRLKST
+2945 
-2956 SRSRGGGCEE
+2956 
-2966 STLRSAQ
+2966 
-2973 DLGARSEPGADLG
+2973 
-2986 ARTWDLG
+2986 
-2993 ARSEPGPLA
+2993 
-3002 QPQAR
+3002 
-3007 WLWTWG
+3007 
-3013 ARVSYFDRIEVEKF
+3013 
-3027 VCNACLSAKGHRLP
+3027 LSARQG
-3041 FPDSDSHSSER
+3041 R
-3052 LGLVHSDVLS
+3052 LGRCAH
-3062 FPERS
+3062 
-3067 LTGKRYLVT
+3067 
-3076 FLDDYSRKLWAY
+3076 
-3088 AIGHKSEV
+3088 
-3096 FGIFKTWLAEVEL
+3096 
-3109 ETGATLKVLRTDNG
+3109 
-3123 GEYCSRAFTEFCK
+3123 
-3136 TRGTRRQ
+3136 
-3143 YSIPRTPQQNGRAE
+3143 
-3157 RVNRSIV
+3157 
-3164 EGVLALLVDAHL
+3164 LLV
-3176 PKTFWEEAAAYFV
+3176 
-3189 YCKNLCQ
+3189 
-3196 HAALD
+3196 
-3201 KATPNSVWQGDHT
+3201 
-3214 TASAL
+3214 
-3219 HPFGCTAWLTVAP
+3219 
-3232 ELRSKLDPK
+3232 
-3241 AVRVFFTGYDLASK
+3241 
-3255 AFRFYDTTTQK
+3255 
-3266 IILGRNATFLDT
+3266 
-3278 EFPGL
+3278 
-3283 HGDPTEQDG
+3283 
-3292 DTHFASAPTTESQ
+3292 
-3305 TVVKTW
+3305 
-3311 TPLPQVRLDL
+3311 
-3321 QDVHHPDF
+3321 
-3329 STYREPASAEESPDE
+3329 
-3344 LDLIGRHS
+3344 
-3352 RDESPD
+3352 
-3358 EIDFLTRHHRA
+3358 
-3369 FIAIDDDTSDTEAI
+3369 
-3383 QPVKSITSDP
+3383 
-3393 QTWREAMSSDKR
+3393 
-3405 EVWAKAATD
+3405 
-3414 EFTSMRDDFKV
+3414 
-3425 FTIEDRATV
+3425 
-3434 PAGATIV
+3434 
-3441 FVWKTKRNALGEVTG
+3441 
-3456 HKARLVAQGNRQRD
+3456 
-3470 GIDFN
+3470 
-3475 ETFAPVARFSS
+3475 
-3486 IRSLLALAAANGLH
+3486 
-3500 VHQADIDKAYLH
+3500 
-3512 GDLDHD
+3512 
-3518 IWMTAPRGFDLP
+3518 
-3530 SDKVLRLRR
+3530 
-3539 SIYGLKQAGRI
+3539 
-3550 WNRHIDASLRA
+3550 
-3561 LGYTATGTDH
+3561 
-3571 CVYSW
+3571 
-3576 LDDRQ
+3576 
-3581 CPHYIAL
+3581 
-3588 YVDDLLMISP
+3588 
-3598 ELAEIERV
+3598 
-3606 ISGLDQRYG
+3606 
-3615 VKRLGPAEYILG
+3615 
-3627 IQIRRFDDG
+3627 
-3636 SIALSQERYIMDVLA
+3636 
-3651 RFHFDTTTRG
+3651 
-3661 TTVPMTPGLSLTAI
+3661 
-3675 PGQGTKRIRSWYLQA
+3675 
-3690 IGSLLYISLG
+3690 
-3700 TRPDIAF
+3700 
-3707 AVSYL
+3707 
-3712 ARFANNPG
+3712 
-3720 RRHWIAVKH
+3720 
-3729 ILRYLRATYRN
+3729 
-3740 ELVYARGQA
+3740 
-3749 RITGVVGYS
+3749 
-3758 DANWGACIDTSV
+3758 
-3770 STMGYVFYIAGSAVS
+3770 
-3785 WSSKRQSRVADS
+3785 
-3797 TTDAEYL
+3797 
-3804 ALSHAGKEGI
+3804 
-3814 YLSQLLEEL
+3814 
-3823 HVQPVAPA
+3823 
-3831 HIFTDNEAAAAVA
+3831 
-3844 HDPVRVSGTRH
+3844 
-3855 IRLREH
+3855 
-3861 FVRDMVNRGDISLS
+3861 
-3875 HVGTSDMVADIF
+3875 
-3887 TKALGPKVFSTHCYA
+3887 
-3902 LGLRTRHPRLGSASH
+3902 
-3917 SRGGGCEES
+3917 
-3926 TLSSTGAPRSLRAL
+3926 
-3940 ASPPPAVGT
+3940 